1 MRNNLE
7 ILLKNNQFVKLLK
20 AVHMNSLN
28 NEILLTCTDFNK
40 KRVVTFELLDIVVFK
55 KKSL

>member
-20 AVHMNSLN
+20 DVHMNSLN